1 MSSLRRHLPVLLKRF
16 AVAAEGVAVVEFALI
31 VPLLLLLYLGSI
43 EASSLYT
50 TDRRITIIS
59 STMGDL
65 IARWEDPDVVI
76 PEATLGDYFSAAE
89 VIMTPYDPDGLEQV
103 VSLIWINGTTG
114 VTKVLWSR
122 ANGTGAS
129 PRPVNSTYPLAATT
143 EMNEIA
149 RSTTA
154 TGGWLVVS
162 ETSYDYTPALALAFQ
177 DVLNLS
183 HTSYFLPRFRECL
196 RVLTGGV
203 TSACS

>member
-1 MSSLRRHLPVLLKRF
+1 MSSRRRRLPALLRRFV
-16 AVAAEGVAVVEFALI
+16 VATEGVAVVEFALI

-50 TDRRITIIS
+50 TDRRITVIS

-65 IARWEDPDVVI
+65 VARWEDPDIVI
-76 PEATLGDYFSAAE
+76 PEDIFTDYFSAAE
-89 VIMTPYDPDGLEQV
+89 VIMTPYDPDGLQQV
-103 VSLIWINGTTG
+103 VSLIWINGSTG
-114 VTKVLWSR
+114 ATKVLWSR

-129 PRPVNSTYPLAATT
+129 ARAVNSTYPLAATT

-154 TGGWLVVS
+154 SGGWLVVS
-162 ETSYDYTPALALAFQ
+162 ETSYEYTPTLALAFQ
-177 DVLNLS
+177 DALNLG

-196 RVLTGGV
+196 RVLTSGV